1 MGDYN
6 LPLSSYPNHKISDKL
21 QDPLAAE
28 LRSFTELRM
37 MICKWHSGDQTI
49 AKKSK
54 LVTDRSLSLAVVQ

>member
-37 MICKWHSGDQTI
+37 MICKWHIGFSQ
-49 AKKSK
+49 
-54 LVTDRSLSLAVVQ
+54 LALDDNLTLI